1 MAGGLRDPDAPRVRK
16 NVSFG
21 HEEQLSFASE
31 NPSDFVGRAPAQ
43 MIDEGILEADT
54 QLSRGHAL
62 RKRAF
67 SRRGKVQRNQL
78 EAAGQAFTK
87 SMPTEDDPEG
97 FADFRDAKRSER
109 AARSSVA
116 AMTGLPAYGRQQR
129 SDIATTA
136 NASDTYRDAIAGG
149 RGANADPLAQIA
161 GMPGAQQGGG
171 VGPQVSRAAQ
181 SVLPRTGTY
190 AKLQEDKLRAR
201 FARANQA
208 DFGGSKYR
216 APQRYEGD
224 LDEQTLHGTD
234 ELQTHVNLRSRFADQ
249 MRLQSELQEDAR
261 KGIAKGDA
269 SAADALWTGGG
280 RGGRTPYGFTNASTA
295 ERPYF
300 QSLDPTRH
308 KFARDIQASIMTQT
322 GNVDVNVDNDGGMG
336 MRGMA
341 IQQVQGP
348 KAAPVDVSNAE
359 DQLVN
364 ELDAKDHFTDNRAP
378 QLLERQQQF
387 NQLSSYIQRKS
398 SKQEAKKGWK
408 LFDPSTWF
416 GHWGKNKRRAG
427 KISAAQEQLQG
438 LTSTWADQDATF
450 NQEFSRFDVNR
461 AATPRQGYQA
471 PRSANPGL
479 FTDNLAAGASRGR
492 RGSME
497 IQGSGDIPEPADN
510 DSDLDVDEYLGQV
523 MRSRAPN

>member
-1 MAGGLRDPDAPRVRK
+1 
-16 NVSFG
+16 
-21 HEEQLSFASE
+21 
-31 NPSDFVGRAPAQ
+31 
-43 MIDEGILEADT
+43 
-54 QLSRGHAL
+54 
-62 RKRAF
+62 
-67 SRRGKVQRNQL
+67 
-78 EAAGQAFTK
+78 
-87 SMPTEDDPEG
+87 
-97 FADFRDAKRSER
+97 
-109 AARSSVA
+109 
-116 AMTGLPAYGRQQR
+116 
-129 SDIATTA
+129 
-136 NASDTYRDAIAGG
+136 
-149 RGANADPLAQIA
+149 
-161 GMPGAQQGGG
+161 
-171 VGPQVSRAAQ
+171 
-181 SVLPRTGTY
+181 
-190 AKLQEDKLRAR
+190 
-201 FARANQA
+201 
-208 DFGGSKYR
+208 
-216 APQRYEGD
+216 
-224 LDEQTLHGTD
+224 
-234 ELQTHVNLRSRFADQ
+234 
-249 MRLQSELQEDAR
+249 
-261 KGIAKGDA
+261 
-269 SAADALWTGGG
+269 
-280 RGGRTPYGFTNASTA
+280 
-295 ERPYF
+295 
-300 QSLDPTRH
+300 
-308 KFARDIQASIMTQT
+308 MTQT

-408 LFDPSTWF
+408 LFDPYTGV

-427 KISAAQEQLQG
+427 EISAAP
-438 LTSTWADQDATF
+438 
-450 NQEFSRFDVNR
+450 
-461 AATPRQGYQA
+461 PRQGYQA